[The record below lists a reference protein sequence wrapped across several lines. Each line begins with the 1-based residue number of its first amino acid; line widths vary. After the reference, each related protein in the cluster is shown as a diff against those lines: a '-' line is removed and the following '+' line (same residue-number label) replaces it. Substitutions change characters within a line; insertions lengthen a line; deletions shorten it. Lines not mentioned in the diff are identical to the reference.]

1 MKTETREDVEISTFA
16 GVGQISD
23 PFPLAGGLFDQFDG
37 GGGEMISSSS
47 SLGFME
53 LLGIQ
58 DFPAGHSI
66 FDLPPPTP
74 MSYPPESSE
83 VLNLPATPNE
93 SSISSSSTEA
103 PNESDPAK
111 GAVNAAAGD
120 GDDDDLDKE
129 KKE

>member
-1 MKTETREDVEISTFA
+1 MKTESSQLTEISPF
-16 GVGQISD
+16 GDQIS
-23 PFPLAGGLFDQFDG
+23 PFGLFDQFSVDG
-37 GGGEMISSSS
+37 GGGERSSEM
-47 SLGFME
+47 GFME

-58 DFPAGHSI
+58 DFSVGHSI

-111 GAVNAAAGD
+111 GSVNAAAGD